1 MITRLTYKH
10 AEALYDFRLKASKE
24 SDYVNEI
31 SMKDSVNIIR
41 NYSAKNKFAFGFINK
56 NELLSHIF
64 FTIEKETC
72 FINLIAVL
80 KEYQGKG
87 LAYDLFKYAIS
98 FAKVS
103 NCKRLELIVDSKN
116 ITAKSFYDKIGFKYK
131 KKVDSVR
138 EMFEL
143 WI

>member
-1 MITRLTYKH
+1 MIVRLTYKH

-41 NYSAKNKFAFGFINK
+41 NYSKKNKFIFAFMNNDKI
-56 NELLSHIF
+56 LAHIF

-72 FINLIAVL
+72 FINLITVL
-80 KEYQGKG
+80 KEYEGKG
-87 LAYDLFKYAIS
+87 IAFSLMNYAIS

-103 NCKRLELIVDSKN
+103 NCKRLELVVDRNNTRAKN
-116 ITAKSFYDKIGFKYK
+116 FYNKVGFKYK
-131 KKVDSVR
+131 KKYDTIR
-138 EMFEL
+138 EVFEM